1 MVRLLLRFALQQR
14 LLFVALGLALIGVG
28 VYVFM
33 NLRVEAYPDIS
44 DTQAVVIS
52 LYPGH
57 AAEEV
62 EQQVTVPI
70 ERALNNVPRVIARR
84 SRTIFGLSVVELTFA
99 DPTDDY
105 FARQLVMEK
114 LRDAVLP
121 DGVTPSLGP
130 LTSGIGEM
138 YRYRLEGA
146 DPKDGASTM
155 KLRELQDWVVIP
167 RLLQVPGVA
176 DVAPFG
182 GLVKQFQI
190 EVDPLALEKYR
201 LSVKQIAD
209 AITANNQNAGGA
221 QLDNRQQSLV
231 VRGVGL
237 IQSVDDVEN
246 IVLDASNGVPVFVR
260 DVGQVTLGA
269 APQTGIF
276 GINDESGEH
285 QGGVEGIV
293 LMRRWENPSE
303 VLKEVKAAL
312 DELNSE
318 RLPAGVKIV
327 PFYDRT
333 ELVSNTLRTV
343 SRTLIEGLVIVI
355 GVLLLFLGSARAAL
369 LTAVTIPLSL
379 LFAFICM
386 YLAGIPANLLSL
398 GAIDFGIIVDG
409 TLVMVEHIVHRLE
422 ERQREGRLG
431 DPLRAVQAAAL
442 EIAQPIFFSLVII
455 IAAYIPL
462 FTMER
467 VERRLFGPMAFTVA
481 SALLGSLI
489 LSLTLI
495 PVLATWLF
503 RRGAKSWENP
513 LLRWFAG
520 RYERLLRA
528 TLRRAALTVSVA
540 LALVAASLL
549 LARALGTEFL
559 PQLDEGV
566 IWIRANLP
574 PGISLQKSSE
584 IGAQMRAVIKQSPEV
599 RNVMSQSGRNDSGT
613 DPFGPNRNE
622 LLIGLQPYGAWPS
635 GRTKRDLVEELSQK
649 LRAAIPG
656 VTLNFTQPI
665 IDTSTEMATGSSADL
680 AVIISGS
687 DLKKLRELARQTLAT
702 LQQTPGAADISIE
715 QEDDQAQLRIR
726 IKRDEVARHGINVS
740 DVQDVIELAIG
751 GRAVSGVF
759 EGERKFDITVRYAPE
774 ARADAEAIGRI
785 LIPTRDGGRVPLA
798 QLAEI
803 SVANGATIIAR
814 RENRRQITI
823 RTNIRGRDQGGFV
836 EEAQRKFSEE
846 VKLPE
851 GYQVTWGGMFE
862 NLERARRRLYLIL
875 PVTIALIFG
884 LLFSAFGKS
893 SHAGLVL
900 MSVPFSL
907 VGGIV
912 ALWVR
917 GINLSVS
924 AAVGFISLFG
934 VAVMS
939 GVLVVA
945 EINRQREANGNGVKE
960 AVIQGSLKQMRP
972 VLMMIVVAM
981 LGMIPAARA
990 TGIGSD
996 VQRPLAT
1003 VVVGGLLSTLF
1014 LTLLALPSLYY
1025 LMNRRREEPRDEG
1038 GVREPDEAPADSFDQ
1053 TEKAAEE
1060 VLAG

>member
-1 MVRLLLRFALQQR
+1 MSLLRFAFQQR
-14 LLFVALGLALIGVG
+14 LLTVALGLALVG
-28 VYVFM
+28 LGIYVFG
-33 NLRVEAYPDIS
+33 NLKIEAYPDIS

-52 LYPGH
+52 VYPGH

-62 EQQVTVPI
+62 EQQVTIPI

-105 FARQLVMEK
+105 FARQVVMEK
-114 LRDAVLP
+114 LRDAALP
-121 DGVTPSLGP
+121 DGVAPSLGP

-138 YRYRLEGA
+138 YRYRIEGDGPEGIA
-146 DPKDGASTM
+146 LDPM
-155 KLRELQDWVVIP
+155 KLREIQDWIVIP

-190 EVDPLALEKYR
+190 EVDPFKLEKYG
-201 LSVKQIAD
+201 LSIKQISD
-209 AITANNQNAGGA
+209 AISANNQNAGGA
-221 QLDNRQQSLV
+221 MLDNKQQSMV

-237 IQSVDDVEN
+237 IQSIADIEN
-246 IVLDASNGVPVFVR
+246 IVLDATSGVPVYVR
-260 DVGQVTLGA
+260 DIGQVQIGA

-276 GINDESGEH
+276 GVNDQTGSY
-285 QGGVEGIV
+285 QNGVEGII

-303 VLKEVKAAL
+303 VLKSVKEAFA
-312 DELNSE
+312 DLNSS
-318 RLPAGVKIV
+318 RLPPGVRLI
-327 PFYDRT
+327 PIYDRT
-333 ELVSNTLRTV
+333 DLVNNTLRTV
-343 SRTLIEGLVIVI
+343 SRTLFEGLIIVVT
-355 GVLLLFLGSARAAL
+355 VLLLFLGSVRAAL
-369 LTAVTIPLSL
+369 LTALTIPLSL

-409 TLVMVEHIVHRLE
+409 TLIMVEHIVHKLH
-422 ERQREGRLG
+422 ERERKEA
-431 DPLRAVQAAAL
+431 PESLRATIHVAAI
-442 EIAQPIFFSLVII
+442 EISRPILFSLLII
-455 IAAYIPL
+455 ISAYLPL

-503 RRGAKSWENP
+503 RHGARNWDNP
-513 LLRWFAG
+513 VLLWCG
-520 RYERLLRA
+520 GIYEKLLQLSLKRA
-528 TLRRAALTVSVA
+528 RLTVVI
-540 LALVAASLL
+540 AASLVIAAFL
-549 LARALGTEFL
+549 SARALGTEFL

-574 PGISLQKSSE
+574 PGISLQKSAEVANE
-584 IGAQMRAVIKQSPEV
+584 IRFLIKQSPEV
-599 RNVMSQSGRNDSGT
+599 KAVMSQSGRNDSGT

-622 LLIGLQPYGAWPS
+622 LLVDLKPYDTWPR
-635 GRTKRDLVEELSQK
+635 GKTKRELVEELGRK
-649 LRAAIPG
+649 LRDSIPG
-656 VTLNFTQPI
+656 ATFNFTQPI

-680 AVIISGS
+680 AVIITGS
-687 DLKKLRELARQTLAT
+687 DLKKLRETATRTLAM
-702 LQQTPGAADISIE
+702 LQGVRGSADTAIE
-715 QEDDQAQLRIR
+715 QEADQAQLRIR
-726 IKRDEVARHGINVS
+726 IKREEVARHGINVS

-751 GRAVSGVF
+751 GRAVSSVF
-759 EGERKFDITVRYAPE
+759 EGEKRFDLTARYVPE
-774 ARADAEAIGRI
+774 ARVDAAAIGNI
-785 LIPTRDGGRVPLA
+785 LIATREGGRVPLS

-803 SVANGATIIAR
+803 SIVDGATIIAR
-814 RENRRQITI
+814 RENQRQITI

-836 EEAQRKFSEE
+836 AEAQRRFANEI
-846 VKLPE
+846 KLPD

-862 NLERARRRLYLIL
+862 NLERARRKLMVIL
-875 PVTIALIFG
+875 PITIAIIFA
-884 LLFSAFGKS
+884 LLFSAFGS
-893 SHAGLVL
+893 ANYALLVL

-907 VGGIV
+907 VGGV
-912 ALWVR
+912 LALLLR

-945 EINRQREANGNGVKE
+945 EINRRRKDNGGDIKR
-960 AVIQGSLKQMRP
+960 AVIQGSLNQMRP
-972 VLMMIVVAM
+972 VLMMILVAM

-1025 LMNRRREEPRDEG
+1025 LMAKHRGDDGEH
-1038 GVREPDEAPADSFDQ
+1038 APE
-1053 TEKAAEE
+1053 TN
-1060 VLAG
+1060 